1 MKRCAVLLLASLMP
15 PDAPRH
21 PLSVR
26 DFRYTRPIGLS
37 QAQDTASP
45 NACAVLDASVFA
57 HAAPSLDDIRV
68 FSPSGQELPYAVTL
82 SQTATLADA
91 ARVLNLG
98 LKAPRHLSFD
108 LQMPARPYSSVVLQ
122 LNGRDFL
129 ASARLTGLKSFAD
142 TAPTY
147 LGTYTV
153 FDLTSQRLGHSSV
166 LDFAESTF
174 PLLHL
179 DLTVTPAP
187 GNDTLKIGAEMVGGA
202 TIPAS
207 RIAQTL
213 YTPVAST
220 TNFAEQPRRTVAT
233 LTVAAH
239 VPVERVAFELDPG
252 YGANFDRAVSITARP
267 VSPVRDGQQSSEE
280 QLSGQIS
287 RVRLN
292 EAGQEVREQSLAVP
306 AILGVNAQEPATI
319 EVAVENGDDR
329 PVKLRAIRLEMRQR
343 KLCFAVPPEPSV
355 TQPSATLA
363 YGGEKIEAPV
373 YDFGRL
379 FNPAEPARTAT
390 LGAEQINPAY
400 SVEIEK
406 RSFTERHPELLW
418 VALLGVICVL
428 GTVAFRSAKR
438 L

>member
-1 MKRCAVLLLASLMP
+1 
-15 PDAPRH
+15 
-21 PLSVR
+21 
-26 DFRYTRPIGLS
+26 
-37 QAQDTASP
+37 
-45 NACAVLDASVFA
+45 
-57 HAAPSLDDIRV
+57 
-68 FSPSGQELPYAVTL
+68 
-82 SQTATLADA
+82 
-91 ARVLNLG
+91 
-98 LKAPRHLSFD
+98 
-108 LQMPARPYSSVVLQ
+108 
-122 LNGRDFL
+122 
-129 ASARLTGLKSFAD
+129 
-142 TAPTY
+142 
-147 LGTYTV
+147 
-153 FDLTSQRLGHSSV
+153 
-166 LDFAESTF
+166 
-174 PLLHL
+174 
-179 DLTVTPAP
+179 
-187 GNDTLKIGAEMVGGA
+187 
-202 TIPAS
+202 
-207 RIAQTL
+207 
-213 YTPVAST
+213 
-220 TNFAEQPRRTVAT
+220 
-233 LTVAAH
+233 
-239 VPVERVAFELDPG
+239 
-252 YGANFDRAVSITARP
+252 
-267 VSPVRDGQQSSEE
+267 
-280 QLSGQIS
+280 
-287 RVRLN
+287 VRLN